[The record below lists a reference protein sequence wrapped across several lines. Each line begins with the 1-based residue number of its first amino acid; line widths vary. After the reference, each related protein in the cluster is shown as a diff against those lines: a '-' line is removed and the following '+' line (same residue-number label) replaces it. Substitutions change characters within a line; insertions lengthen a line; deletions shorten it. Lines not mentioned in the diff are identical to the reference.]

1 MRLFKMRVVLN
12 LGKLLLL
19 VLAVWLLALIFMTG
33 PLLKN
38 SESEEAL
45 AKKLVLAQ
53 SEALSYRRELDQLK
67 ASIKEDGQIDT
78 NIVTKLNSEPSKEYE
93 NYRRRAFRDIQELW
107 FFARAKLES
116 IKKESGGTLD
126 NKITEVLNELE
137 TREQVVLTDLEKLK
151 EADGHDQWR
160 RTEAKDLS
168 DLVQARLK
176 YLQNPEDCSSARKLV
191 CNLNKGCGYGCQVHH
206 AIYCFLVAYGNFYY
220 CYFQDVMLINCW

>member
-1 MRLFKMRVVLN
+1 MKMRVVLN

-19 VLAVWLLALIFMTG
+19 VLAVWLLALIFLTG

-53 SEALSYRRELDQLK
+53 TEALSYRRELDQLK
-67 ASIKEDGQIDT
+67 SSIKENGQVDT
-78 NIVTKLNSEPSKEYE
+78 NIVTKLNTEPSKEYE
-93 NYRRRAFRDIQELW
+93 NYRRRAYRDIQELW

-116 IKKESGGTLD
+116 IKKEAGGTLD
-126 NKITEVLNELE
+126 SKITEVLDELE
-137 TREQVVLTDLEKLK
+137 TREQVVLTDLDKLK
-151 EADGHDQWR
+151 ENDGHDLWR
-160 RTEAKDLS
+160 KTEAKDLS

-176 YLQNPEDCSSARKLV
+176 YLQNPEDCGSARKLV

-206 AIYCFLVAYGNFYY
+206 AIYCFLVAYG
-220 CYFQDVMLINCW
+220 